1 MNDLVWIDWL
11 CLGLIGISILLGLMR
26 GLLSE
31 ALGLAGWLVALV
43 AARQFGA
50 EAGGLF
56 EEIILSPGI
65 RTAVGFVL
73 VVIGTVLLWGL
84 MLRLLER
91 LVQAVGMGGFNRLL
105 GGVFGALRASVILVL
120 ITAVVGLTPLRDS
133 ADWQAAQFR
142 PMLEQLRDWSLA
154 RYREW
159 DSGGEWG
166 PIKQP
171 HQRVRSASQDSASKD
186 SIDESA
192 DSHSLG
198 QQAGRLFESARRE
211 GSALTESLG
220 KQAVQQF
227 PRQPLA
233 QESQNE
239 TGVKASP

>member
-50 EAGGLF
+50 EVGGLL
-56 EEIILSPGI
+56 EEVILSPGI

-105 GGVFGALRASVILVL
+105 GGVFGALRAGVILVL

-133 ADWQAAQFR
+133 ADWQATQLR
-142 PMLEQLRDWSLA
+142 PTLEQLRDWSLA

-159 DSGGEWG
+159 DTGGEWG
-166 PIKQP
+166 PAQQP
-171 HQRVRSASQDSASKD
+171 QQVSRATNESSTGK
-186 SIDESA
+186 SA
-192 DSHSLG
+192 DSPSLA
-198 QQAGRLFESARRE
+198 QQAGSLLESARRE
-211 GSALTESLG
+211 GSALTERLG
-220 KQAVQQF
+220 QQAVQTF
-227 PRQPLA
+227 TRQPRA
-233 QESQNE
+233 QESQRE
-239 TGVKASP
+239 ASATTSP